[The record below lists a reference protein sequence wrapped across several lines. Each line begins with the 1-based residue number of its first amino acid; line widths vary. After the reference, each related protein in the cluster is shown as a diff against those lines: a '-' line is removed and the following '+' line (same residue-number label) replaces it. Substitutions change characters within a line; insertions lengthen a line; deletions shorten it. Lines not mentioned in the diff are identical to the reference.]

1 MKKVLLEGLFI
12 AVAGALLALC
22 ANALSPRGLSL
33 TQDFFHSQNSAPGSN
48 SLPAAPSSNQAATM
62 ALSNHPLTS
71 GTTADWQELA
81 TKVKASG
88 LALIDGERA
97 LELYNDP
104 RRAQNFVIFIDARQ
118 YEGIGQHGFSL
129 LN

>member
-33 TQDFFHSQNSAPGSN
+33 TQDFFHSKNSAPGSS

-62 ALSNHPLTS
+62 ALSNNPWTS
-71 GTTADWQELA
+71 GTTADWQELP
-81 TKVKASG
+81 TKVKATV
-88 LALIDGERA
+88 LALIDADLA
-97 LELYNDP
+97 LKP
-104 RRAQNFVIFIDARQ
+104 
-118 YEGIGQHGFSL
+118 
-129 LN
+129 